1 MPLTRAGCAVLAWIR
16 HLASAL
22 STVVSAS
29 SGLNSGVMGGER
41 KPVPADSSASAGT
54 IRTISTGRWCMTWMM
69 RPESG
74 SPFSLWEA
82 SSLATWALRS
92 GRDGGT
98 SGVGSGCIES
108 MVAGRSKRRVQRGYI
123 AWILGQRR
131 SGSANEHES
140 ASEYAAQGQ
149 GPARRWRKRGWGE
162 EEGRK
167 QGERRQGRL
176 VNRLTSD

>member
-1 MPLTRAGCAVLAWIR
+1 M
-16 HLASAL
+16 
-22 STVVSAS
+22 
-29 SGLNSGVMGGER
+29 
-41 KPVPADSSASAGT
+41 
-54 IRTISTGRWCMTWMM
+54 
-69 RPESG
+69 
-74 SPFSLWEA
+74 
-82 SSLATWALRS
+82 
-92 GRDGGT
+92 
-98 SGVGSGCIES
+98 
-108 MVAGRSKRRVQRGYI
+108 AGRLKRRAQRGYI

-149 GPARRWRKRGWGE
+149 GLARRWRKRGWGE